1 MFHVKHL
8 RLLMINTIQGAIDA
22 YESYTTKYDLNYAF
36 LKQKVRKYGYLGG
49 FEYKIYLM
57 REDSNTFKIHEY
69 NLADESV
76 GKLVCEGL
84 KRDAALAIAT
94 NPEHVVSQDLYN
106 MLKARA
112 EAKKL
117 IGIEDGI

>member
-1 MFHVKHL
+1 
-8 RLLMINTIQGAIDA
+8 MINTIQGAIDA
-22 YESYTTKYDLNYAF
+22 YESYTTKHDLNYAF
-36 LKQKVRKYGYLGG
+36 LKQKIRKYGYLGG

-69 NLADESV
+69 SLADESV